1 MDNRLLFEKAALK
14 APGLLLYA
22 ILTQIKIFI
31 QKMRSCCMK
40 FKAHVLNQ
48 VKVLYV
54 SKVITAPQPELRL
67 GLFNVPA
74 AIQWSVL
81 CGIK

>member
-1 MDNRLLFEKAALK
+1 M
-14 APGLLLYA
+14 
-22 ILTQIKIFI
+22 T
-31 QKMRSCCMK
+31 
-40 FKAHVLNQ
+40 FKALVLNQ

-54 SKVITAPQPELRL
+54 SKLTASQPELRP

-74 AIQWSVL
+74 AVQWSVL

>member
-1 MDNRLLFEKAALK
+1 
-14 APGLLLYA
+14 
-22 ILTQIKIFI
+22 
-31 QKMRSCCMK
+31 MRSCCMK

-54 SKVITAPQPELRL
+54 SKLITAPQPELRL

-74 AIQWSVL
+74 AIVVSPLWKEGS
-81 CGIK
+81 

>member
-1 MDNRLLFEKAALK
+1 
-14 APGLLLYA
+14 
-22 ILTQIKIFI
+22 
-31 QKMRSCCMK
+31 MK

-54 SKVITAPQPELRL
+54 SKFISAPQPELRL

-81 CGIK
+81 FGIK

>member
-1 MDNRLLFEKAALK
+1 
-14 APGLLLYA
+14 
-22 ILTQIKIFI
+22 
-31 QKMRSCCMK
+31 MRSCCMK

-54 SKVITAPQPELRL
+54 SKLITAPQPELRL

-74 AIQWSVL
+74 AIVVSPLWKEGSWQNKVQSPGSNNNHKKPVK
-81 CGIK
+81 CPVEKI